1 MSPVDEYIESLENTH
16 QQHLIYHLHQLIMTF
31 SGVST
36 KLRFRIPFYDGRK
49 WICYINPIKKN
60 GVEVCFINGF
70 KLTNR
75 PQLEARKRTM
85 IKGISIFEINDETL
99 ALIAEVFQEALELDK
114 NN

>member
-1 MSPVDEYIESLENTH
+1 MLE
-16 QQHLIYHLHQLIMTF
+16 F
-31 SGVST
+31 CSG
-36 KLRFRIPFYDGRK
+36 L
-49 WICYINPIKKN
+49 